1 MGTNIMPN
9 THARVIELLRGVF
22 QVDIP
27 PDIDDLHR
35 REFSDWDS
43 INHLRL
49 IMELEELLGV
59 SLDDEQAA
67 DLLSSRQIEA
77 LFMKHGVRLP
87 PREAFS

>member
-1 MGTNIMPN
+1 MSN
-9 THARVIELLRGVF
+9 THAKVIEFLSGLL

-49 IMELEELLGV
+49 IMELEEMLGV
-59 SLDDEQAA
+59 SLEDEQAA
-67 DLLSSRQIEA
+67 DLSSSRQIEA
-77 LFMKHGVRLP
+77 LFLKHGLTLP
-87 PREAFS
+87 GEESS

>member
-1 MGTNIMPN
+1 MAN
-9 THARVIELLRGVF
+9 THVRVIEFLSGVL

-27 PDIDDLHR
+27 TDIDDLHR

-49 IMELEELLGV
+49 IMELEEVLGV

-77 LFMKHGVRLP
+77 LFIRHGVTLP
-87 PREAFS
+87 GEKSS

>member
-1 MGTNIMPN
+1 MSN
-9 THARVIELLRGVF
+9 THAKVIAFLSGVL
-22 QVDIP
+22 QVEIP

-49 IMELEELLGV
+49 IMELEEMLGV

-67 DLLSSRQIEA
+67 DLSSSRQIEA
-77 LFMKHGVRLP
+77 LFIKHGVTLTG
-87 PREAFS
+87 EKSS

>member
-1 MGTNIMPN
+1 MAN
-9 THARVIELLRGVF
+9 THARVIEFLSGVL

-27 PDIDDLHR
+27 PDIDDLQR

-49 IMELEELLGV
+49 IMELEEMLGV

-67 DLLSSRQIEA
+67 DLSSSRQIEA
-77 LFMKHGVRLP
+77 LFIKHGVTLP
-87 PREAFS
+87 DEASL